1 MVGMV
6 RARREAV
13 ARVKVVGRTW
23 VVAVDPAVVRGMV
36 RIVSAVARE
45 LALGM
50 ARVRVR
56 LVVVAEVA
64 LGTCR
69 TR

>member
-1 MVGMV
+1 MVGMG

-13 ARVKVVGRTW
+13 ARVKVVGRW
-23 VVAVDPAVVRGMV
+23 AVAVDPAVVLGMV
-36 RIVSAVARE
+36 RIMSAVARE

-50 ARVRVR
+50 ARVR
-56 LVVVAEVA
+56 LVVVAQVA

-69 TR
+69 SR